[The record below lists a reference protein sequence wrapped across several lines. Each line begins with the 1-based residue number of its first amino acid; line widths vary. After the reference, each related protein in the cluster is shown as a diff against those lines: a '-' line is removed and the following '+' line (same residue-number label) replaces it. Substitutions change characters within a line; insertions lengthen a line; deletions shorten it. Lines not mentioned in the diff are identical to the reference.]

1 MDDFDLKYKRQ
12 EVGMTDKQTGKT
24 VPPFDKATQTLKKV
38 ARASKIGKA
47 VAIPIALGT
56 AAYEALKD
64 KKKENK
70 SEPTTSDVEATPS
83 NVEGKAKGGQAKVGR
98 VMREFKKGELHSG
111 KKGPVVKNPKQAIA
125 IALSEAGMSK
135 PQKKQDGGMVRFKKQ
150 YQMHNGKF

>member
-1 MDDFDLKYKRQ
+1 MADDFDLKYKRQ
-12 EVGMTDKQTGKT
+12 EAGITDKKTGKT
-24 VPPFDKATQTLKKV
+24 IPPFDKATQTLKKV
-38 ARASKIGKA
+38 ARASTIGKA
-47 VAIPIALGT
+47 IAIPVALGA

-64 KKKENK
+64 KKKEDK
-70 SEPTTSDVEATPS
+70 SESTPS

-135 PQKKQDGGMVRFKKQ
+135 PQKKQDGGMIRFKKQ

>member
-47 VAIPIALGT
+47 VAIPVALGV

-64 KKKENK
+64 KKKEDK
-70 SEPTTSDVEATPS
+70 SEPTPS
-83 NVEGKAKGGQAKVGR
+83 NVEGKKEGG
-98 VMREFKKGELHSG
+98 L
-111 KKGPVVKNPKQAIA
+111 
-125 IALSEAGMSK
+125 
-135 PQKKQDGGMVRFKKQ
+135 VRFKKQ

>member
-47 VAIPIALGT
+47 VAIPVALGV

-64 KKKENK
+64 KKKETK
-70 SEPTTSDVEATPS
+70 SEPAPSDVE
-83 NVEGKAKGGQAKVGR
+83 GKKKGG
-98 VMREFKKGELHSG
+98 L
-111 KKGPVVKNPKQAIA
+111 
-125 IALSEAGMSK
+125 
-135 PQKKQDGGMVRFKKQ
+135 VRFKKQ

>member
-12 EVGMTDKQTGKT
+12 EVGITDKQTGKT
-24 VPPFDKATQTLKKV
+24 IPPFDKATQTLKKV

-83 NVEGKAKGGQAKVGR
+83 NVEGKSKGG
-98 VMREFKKGELHSG
+98 L
-111 KKGPVVKNPKQAIA
+111 
-125 IALSEAGMSK
+125 
-135 PQKKQDGGMVRFKKQ
+135 VRFKKQ

>member
-47 VAIPIALGT
+47 VAIPVALGV

-64 KKKENK
+64 KKKEDK
-70 SEPTTSDVEATPS
+70 TESTPS
-83 NVEGKAKGGQAKVGR
+83 EVEGKKKGG
-98 VMREFKKGELHSG
+98 L
-111 KKGPVVKNPKQAIA
+111 
-125 IALSEAGMSK
+125 
-135 PQKKQDGGMVRFKKQ
+135 VRFKKQ

>member
-47 VAIPIALGT
+47 VAIPVALGV
-56 AAYEALKD
+56 AAYETLKD
-64 KKKENK
+64 KKKETK
-70 SEPTTSDVEATPS
+70 SEPATSDVE
-83 NVEGKAKGGQAKVGR
+83 GKKKGG
-98 VMREFKKGELHSG
+98 L
-111 KKGPVVKNPKQAIA
+111 
-125 IALSEAGMSK
+125 
-135 PQKKQDGGMVRFKKQ
+135 VRFKKQ